1 MRISELAATT
11 GVSTPTIKWYL
22 RIGLLPRGEATA
34 RNQADYGAE
43 HVHRL
48 RLIRAL
54 LEVGGLSVADAQR
67 VLAVIDDPTADL
79 EQVMRVA
86 HGALSRAA
94 GSPSPLGLAA
104 VDAMLERRGWR
115 VPDDAPAR
123 AELAAVLSTMV
134 ALEGTDPAALQAD
147 VAPEVTIAIAER
159 IDPYAVA
166 LDTIARDEVRSLP
179 ADAPRD
185 VIVERMIL
193 GTVLVDRLMGA
204 VRRLAQEHWFLED
217 RRGRPGDGAPR

>member
-1 MRISELAATT
+1 MRIGELSATT

-34 RNQADYGAE
+34 RNQADYGPG

-54 LEVGGLSVADAQR
+54 LEIGGLSVANAQR
-67 VLAVIDDPTADL
+67 VLAEVDDPSADL

-86 HGALSRAA
+86 HGALS
-94 GSPSPLGLAA
+94 GDVGTPSPLGMAV

-115 VPDDAPAR
+115 VSEDAPAR
-123 AELAAVLSTMV
+123 AELAAVVAAMV
-134 ALEGTDPAALQAD
+134 ALEGTDPSGIPPDAARD
-147 VAPEVTIAIAER
+147 VAVGLVEGL
-159 IDPYAVA
+159 DPYAA
-166 LDTIARDEVRSLP
+166 AMDGIARTEVASLP
-179 ADAPRD
+179 LDAPRD
-185 VIVERMIL
+185 VIVERMIV
-193 GTVLVDRLMGA
+193 GTVLAERLMGA

-217 RRGRPGDGAPR
+217 RLGSPQA

>member
-11 GVSTPTIKWYL
+11 GVSMPTIKWYL

-34 RNQADYGAE
+34 RNQADYGPE

-54 LEVGGLSVADAQR
+54 LEVGGLTVADAQR

-79 EQVMRVA
+79 EHLMRVA

-94 GSPSPLGLAA
+94 GIPSPLGMAA
-104 VDAMLERRGWR
+104 VDAMLERRRWR
-115 VPDDAPAR
+115 VSEEAPAR
-123 AELAAVLSTMV
+123 AELAAVLSTMA
-134 ALEGTDPAALQAD
+134 ALGGTDPSAIPAD
-147 VAPEVTIAIAER
+147 VAPGVALAMAEQL
-159 IDPYAVA
+159 DPYAAA
-166 LDTIARDEVRSLP
+166 LDAIARDEVRSLP
-179 ADAPRD
+179 ADVPRD
-185 VIVERMIL
+185 VIVERMIV
-193 GTVLVDRLMGA
+193 GTMLVDRLMGA

-217 RRGRPGDGAPR
+217 RHGRPGEGAP